1 MVSDTPSAHRLS
13 IVSFARAH
21 RSIHLLH
28 TNTSLWHFVASARP
42 SVPRE
47 TKRRVTTNR
56 ARRPIARF
64 DVMSA
69 GDDDVDKVFVAV
81 RVRPL
86 NDAERGAGRV
96 VPWVVSENT
105 IAHEVR
111 ARWEIPRRR
120 ANGDA
125 REGLTLY
132 SCLASRARVD
142 AWDDAEGEDEDVV
155 ARGNQSGERLTT
167 ERRASRMERR

>member
-1 MVSDTPSAHRLS
+1 LALCRL
-13 IVSFARAH
+13 V
-21 RSIHLLH
+21 
-28 TNTSLWHFVASARP
+28 P
-42 SVPRE
+42 VPRE
-47 TKRRVTTNR
+47 TNRRVTTKR

-111 ARWEIPRRR
+111 ARW
-120 ANGDA
+120 GD
-125 REGLTLY
+125 T
-132 SCLASRARVD
+132 ASP
-142 AWDDAEGEDEDVV
+142 
-155 ARGNQSGERLTT
+155 SER
-167 ERRASRMERR
+167 

>member
-1 MVSDTPSAHRLS
+1 MSPPRVP
-13 IVSFARAH
+13 
-21 RSIHLLH
+21 
-28 TNTSLWHFVASARP
+28 
-42 SVPRE
+42 VPRE
-47 TKRRVTTNR
+47 TNRRVTTNR

-64 DVMSA
+64 DAMSA

-120 ANGDA
+120 ATIDA
-125 REGLTLY
+125 REGSALY
-132 SCLASRARVD
+132 SRLASRARVD

-155 ARGNQSGERLTT
+155 ARGNQSGERLT
-167 ERRASRMERR
+167 ERRASRMERRRTARTRSIECSMRQAIISRFTRRRRRRL